1 MMKCKGRMFFV
12 TVATL
17 VGMASAQNLH
27 NFKSGP
33 PSSPAIKPLTPK
45 STAATQPLTP
55 KSAIQKRGA
64 SPLPNAANS
73 RKQNLE
79 LAGLEQQSIKAEGS
93 KADNRGSAKS
103 PSLKPAS
110 TASRSSS
117 GINASYQKPHVQK
130 R

>member
-1 MMKCKGRMFFV
+1 
-12 TVATL
+12 
-17 VGMASAQNLH
+17 
-27 NFKSGP
+27 
-33 PSSPAIKPLTPK
+33 
-45 STAATQPLTP
+45 LTP